1 MGSNGKARAVVSYI
15 RVSTRKQ
22 GASGLGLEA
31 QQATAA
37 EYASREGA
45 RIVAEYREVE
55 SGKKAARPEL
65 LKALAHCRAAKATLV
80 VAKLDRLS
88 RNMAFLSALMDSDI
102 DFVCLDNPHA
112 NRLTLHV
119 MAAMA
124 EQEAR
129 ATSERTKAALA
140 AAKRRGVLLGSRRP
154 GHWDGLEARRT
165 AGSRRGV
172 RRAAELRTAAARQH
186 NAVAVE
192 TALELRKAGLPWQ
205 AVATEL
211 NDRGLVT
218 RRGNAWSK
226 SSIFTAV
233 VEAAAGC
240 LLPTAAGLFT
250 SAVANGVV

>member
-1 MGSNGKARAVVSYI
+1 MSGNGKARAVVSYI

-31 QQATAA
+31 QQAAVA
-37 EYASREGA
+37 EYAGREGA

-80 VAKLDRLS
+80 VSKLDRLA
-88 RNMAFLSALMDSDI
+88 RNVAFLSALMDSGI
-102 DFVCLDNPHA
+102 DFVALDNPHA
-112 NRLTLHV
+112 NRFTLHV
-119 MAAMA
+119 LAAVA

-140 AAKRRGVLLGSRRP
+140 AAKRRGVLLGSHRP
-154 GHWDGLEARRT
+154 GHWKGREGRRM

-172 RRAAELRTAAARQH
+172 RRAAELRMAAARHH
-186 NAVAVE
+186 NSVAVE
-192 TALELRKAGLPWQ
+192 VALELRKAGLPWQ

-218 RRGNAWSK
+218 RRGNPWSK
-226 SSIFTAV
+226 GSIFTA

-250 SAVANGVV
+250 SAVATTMV